1 MYSSINREAMTTTQI
16 ERMIEDI
23 DITIKKGHQAL
34 EDKEKGYAYVAG
46 YYESVLKTLSFMLSQ
61 ELK

>member
-1 MYSSINREAMTTTQI
+1 MTTTQI

>member
-1 MYSSINREAMTTTQI
+1 MKQVQI

-23 DITIKKGHQAL
+23 EKSLKYGESAL
-34 EDKEKGYAYVAG
+34 EDKEKGYAYVSG
-46 YYESVLKTLSFMLSQ
+46 YYYSVLKTLSFMLSQ

>member
-1 MYSSINREAMTTTQI
+1 MKQVQI

-23 DITIKKGHQAL
+23 EKSLKYGESAL
-34 EDKEKGYAYVAG
+34 EDKEKGYAYVSG
-46 YYESVLKTLSFMLSQ
+46 YYHSVLKTLSFMLSQ

>member
-1 MYSSINREAMTTTQI
+1 MTQTQI

-23 DITIKKGHQAL
+23 DNVIKLGQSAIDNK
-34 EDKEKGYAYVAG
+34 DKGYPYVAG

-61 ELK
+61 ELKDS

>member
-1 MYSSINREAMTTTQI
+1 MTEPTVKSEMTNLQI

-23 DITIKKGHQAL
+23 EESLKYGESAL
-34 EDKEKGYAYVAG
+34 EDKEKGYAYVSG
-46 YYESVLKTLSFMLSQ
+46 YYHSVLKTLSFMLSQ